1 MRTSSVAVALGFASL
16 FTVSTAWDLRSET
29 PHSSRWS
36 GSWGAGAAWA
46 QGFGSAAPDRF
57 FRVEAEGGQGRG
69 GRPVVRGYVN
79 NDYGQA
85 AGRVLLQVETLDAS
99 GQVVAR
105 SLVPVDGTVPGFGR
119 LYFEGPVTT
128 AGARYRVTV
137 YYFEWIHRGGGGS

>member
-16 FTVSTAWDLRSET
+16 LAVSTSWDPRSET
-29 PHSSRWS
+29 SHPSRWPV
-36 GSWGAGAAWA
+36 SWGAGAAWA

-57 FRVEAEGGQGRG
+57 FRVESEGGQGRG
-69 GRPVVRGYVN
+69 GRPVVRGYLH
-79 NDYGQA
+79 NDYGVA

-119 LYFEGPVTT
+119 LYFEGPVTA

-137 YYFEWIHRGGGGS
+137 YYFEWLNRGGGGS

>member
-1 MRTSSVAVALGFASL
+1 MRTSSAAVALGFASFL
-16 FTVSTAWDLRSET
+16 AVSTSWDQCSEAH
-29 PHSSRWS
+29 PARWPV
-36 GSWGAGAAWA
+36 SWGAGAAWA

-69 GRPVVRGYVN
+69 GRPVVRGYVH
-79 NDYGQA
+79 NDYGVA
-85 AGRVLLQVETLDAS
+85 AARVLLQVETVDAS

-105 SLVPVDGTVPGFGR
+105 SLVPVDGVVPGFGR
-119 LYFEGPVTT
+119 LYFEGPVTA